1 MGCGKLEREGYNG
14 VHLIPAG
21 ATKPEQTCLELG
33 ITEFEEDDTGRKTKL
48 TSSLKGFWGYVKDLA
63 FNTDLNRK
71 DGLQLCW
78 DYSGDIIPMD
88 IEEYQLGKTQ
98 VPESREV
105 HDDGRTSVMI
115 YVTGNL
121 SWIRGREIDGN
132 PSFT

>member
-21 ATKPEQTCLELG
+21 PTKPEQTCLAIG
-33 ITEFEEDDTGRKTKL
+33 ITEIEGDDTGRKTKL

-63 FNTDLNRK
+63 SNTDLNRK

-78 DYSGDIIPMD
+78 DYSRDIIPMD
-88 IEEYQLGKTQ
+88 IKEYELGKTQ

-105 HDDGRTSVMI
+105 QDDGRTSVMI

-121 SWIRGREIDGN
+121 FWIRRREINGN
-132 PSFT
+132 PSFP